1 MKDIKK
7 KVISEIIML
16 IRKAQ
21 ILAFKIG
28 IPNILQPGLVKE
40 MIISEIL
47 DHNLISSKRDA
58 DACDKNNSSI
68 KYEYLSCYDG
78 GTGQLDRMFKEPPDK
93 RTESLRRITRN
104 RMIYFAI
111 FYKNNS
117 LNVKVIYEITPQ
129 VMLEETE
136 RQLNRSGNAI
146 SHVGFSE
153 EWAKQNGKIVYKN
166 SNQ

>member
-1 MKDIKK
+1 MKGIKQK
-7 KVISEIIML
+7 IISEIITL

-68 KYEYLSCYDG
+68 KYEYLN
-78 GTGQLDRMFKEPPDK
+78 L
-93 RTESLRRITRN
+93 
-104 RMIYFAI
+104 
-111 FYKNNS
+111 
-117 LNVKVIYEITPQ
+117 
-129 VMLEETE
+129 
-136 RQLNRSGNAI
+136 
-146 SHVGFSE
+146 
-153 EWAKQNGKIVYKN
+153 
-166 SNQ
+166 